1 LNPGQSATLNVQF
14 DPTVAGTATGTLT
27 LASNSTSSSTTVIS
41 LSGTGASV
49 SHEVDLSWNA
59 PTSSPTSVVGYYVYR
74 ATSGS
79 SSYQQLTSS
88 IVTTT
93 TYVDSNVQSGQ
104 SFDYA
109 VRSVDASGA
118 TSVPSN
124 IANAV
129 IP

>member
-14 DPTVAGTATGTLT
+14 NPTVAGAAAGTLT
-27 LASNSTSSSTTVIS
+27 IASNSTSSSTIVIS
-41 LSGTGASV
+41 LSGTGAAV

-59 PTSSPTSVVGYYVYR
+59 PTSSPTSVVGYYIYR
-74 ATSGS
+74 AASGS
-79 SSYQQLTSS
+79 SSYQQLNTSN
-88 IVTTT
+88 VTTT

-104 SFDYA
+104 SYTYM

-118 TSVPSN
+118 TSAPSN
-124 IANAV
+124 IATAV